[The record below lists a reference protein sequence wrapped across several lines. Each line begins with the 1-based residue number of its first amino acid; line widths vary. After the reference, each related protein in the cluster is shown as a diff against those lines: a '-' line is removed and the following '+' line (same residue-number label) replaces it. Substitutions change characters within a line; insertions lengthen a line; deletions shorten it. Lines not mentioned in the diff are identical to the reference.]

1 MGAGREQVLREGLQD
16 STLRRGSGQA
26 QRKQQGTVKG
36 TQVAERPPGCRGG
49 RGEGG
54 ERGGRVR
61 PEVGHGRRQNAGKKG
76 SVGWGGAERAGVKMW
91 GCRPDAVHAP
101 PGNRGSHR
109 GRALQDRECRHPAR
123 FALRPAALTM
133 AT

>member
-101 PGNRGSHR
+101 PGTVEVTGDVPFRTGSAGTLRGSPSD
-109 GRALQDRECRHPAR
+109 L
-123 FALRPAALTM
+123 LR
-133 AT
+133 